1 MKESLEDYTRVM
13 RGRYARRTCL
23 ERKHTDKVL
32 RRQRRRGPGGVRRG
46 ASSTYS
52 CEDIAVL
59 EAEWLAAGQ
68 PCGKRLAGEML
79 QLWLGSRP
87 KHHGRLPAE
96 QSVGIEKISAA
107 QIDPR
112 LSRIARQ
119 DAGGASPAA
128 RWPPCSAKWPCVASR
143 GLRASPGAG
152 ALEID
157 TVALRGG
164 SMEGPV
170 VWALDATDIHSG
182 WTEVRAVCHRG
193 AHATRERLSE
203 IEIAPPFV
211 LKKLDVDNG
220 SEFLN
225 THFISHFKARQRKVE
240 LSRSLPYRKNDN
252 AQIEQKNY
260 THVRLILGDD
270 RFEHQELIEALNEV
284 LRQRHQWN
292 DLYGAQL
299 RLLRNERQA
308 DGKVEHHHE
317 KRASTPCARVHDGLW
332 ITHSIFNVSPSPVAV
347 SPMPKRP
354 STVIVTSKPM
364 LTSNRPS

>member
-13 RGRYARRTCL
+13 RGRYARFPCL

-79 QLWLGSRP
+79 RLWLGSRQ

-107 QIDPR
+107 QIDRRIVPYR
-112 LSRIARQ
+112 TAGRRWRIA
-119 DAGGASPAA
+119 
-128 RWPPCSAKWPCVASR
+128 CSALAAMQREVAVRCEPWAESLARSR
-143 GLRASPGAG
+143 GPG
-152 ALEID
+152 D
-157 TVALRGG
+157 R
-164 SMEGPV
+164 
-170 VWALDATDIHSG
+170 
-182 WTEVRAVCHRG
+182 HRG
-193 AHATRERLSE
+193 AARRQHGRTRRVGARRHRHPQRLDRGARRLAPRRARHARKAQRDRP
-203 IEIAPPFV
+203 PPFV

-270 RFEHQELIEALNEV
+270 RFEHQELIEALNEA

-317 KRASTPCARVHDGLW
+317 KRASTPCARFHDGLW
-332 ITHSIFNVSPSPVAV
+332 ITHSTFKASPSPVAV